1 MPPTVGSRPDGVKT
15 SPGRRGF
22 SRQSRRVGGGFPARV
37 AGSPVGGEA
46 LLAREREARWNPCC
60 NPPPE
65 GADVSSPSRTRQVV
79 RAVADGTGL
88 TEEEVWT
95 KAGVTVVV
103 VTVLGVLRTVELVLD
118 LVADISDLARE

>member
-1 MPPTVGSRPDGVKT
+1 M
-15 SPGRRGF
+15 
-22 SRQSRRVGGGFPARV
+22 QPA
-37 AGSPVGGEA
+37 
-46 LLAREREARWNPCC
+46 
-60 NPPPE
+60 PE
-65 GADVSSPSRTRQVV
+65 GADVSSPSRTRQIV